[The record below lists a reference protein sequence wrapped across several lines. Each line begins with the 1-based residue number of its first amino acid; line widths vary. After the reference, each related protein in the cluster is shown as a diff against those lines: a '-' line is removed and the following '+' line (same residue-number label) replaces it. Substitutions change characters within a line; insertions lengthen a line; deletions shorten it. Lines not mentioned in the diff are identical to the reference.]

1 MGIKAFSVKQ
11 FKDRISRDAIR
22 IQYGLYILHSL
33 HCDLVRKL
41 CNSQRHS
48 DLNNDINDTL
58 EQLTATFTTEVVGD
72 LPDNSP
78 NDVM

>member
-33 HCDLVRKL
+33 HIVIL
-41 CNSQRHS
+41 
-48 DLNNDINDTL
+48 L
-58 EQLTATFTTEVVGD
+58 E
-72 LPDNSP
+72 
-78 NDVM
+78 NDVIARDTVT